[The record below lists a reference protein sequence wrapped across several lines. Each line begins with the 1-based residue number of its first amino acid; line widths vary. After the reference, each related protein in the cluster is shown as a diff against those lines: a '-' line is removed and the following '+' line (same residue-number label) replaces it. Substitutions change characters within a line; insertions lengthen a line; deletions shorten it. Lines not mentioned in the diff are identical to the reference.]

1 MLSRKVITL
10 IIYLFIISIICTINP
25 EIIFDKDGNLKTFGN
40 KIDDDTTFLPILL
53 ILPIFALLTY
63 LIVLVFEIIYT

>member
-10 IIYLFIISIICTINP
+10 IIYLLIISIICSINP
-25 EIIFDKDGNLKTFGN
+25 EFIFDKDGNIKTFGN
-40 KIDDDTTFLPILL
+40 KIDDDTTFLPIFL

-63 LIVLVFEIIYT
+63 LIVLIFEIIYT

>member
-10 IIYLFIISIICTINP
+10 IIYLFIISIICTIKP

-40 KIDDDTTFLPILL
+40 KIDDDTTFIPILL